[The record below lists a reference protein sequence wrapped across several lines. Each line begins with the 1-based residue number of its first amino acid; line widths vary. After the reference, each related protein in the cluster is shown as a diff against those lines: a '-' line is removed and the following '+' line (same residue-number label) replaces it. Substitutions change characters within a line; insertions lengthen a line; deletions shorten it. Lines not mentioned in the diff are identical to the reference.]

1 LLQEEL
7 NEREKMITVVN
18 EEIKERIKAL
28 MTKGLSAEKISEII
42 QLKRS
47 TIAYHMTRIRKNG
60 NGNGNGKKKLAI
72 DSLAHQE
79 KSLSETF
86 FGETITGF
94 FMYNDILYCVM
105 ESGIALSMKEAS
117 SVSKENVNN
126 IKNKMRYELEQMQR
140 RMELFNEMDKIKT

>member
-1 LLQEEL
+1 MKGDIMKILV
-7 NEREKMITVVN
+7 TP
-18 EEIKERIKAL
+18 EIKERIKAL
-28 MTKGLSAEKISEII
+28 MTKGLSAEKISDII
-42 QLKRS
+42 PLKRS
-47 TIAYHMTRIRKNG
+47 TIAYHMTRIRK

-94 FMYNDILYCVM
+94 FMYDDILYCVM

-126 IKNKMRYELEQMQR
+126 IKNKMKYELEQMQR
-140 RMELFNEMDKIKT
+140 RMELFNEMDKTKT